1 MSSRNWHTLVLYA
14 ALFAVAAFALNWF
27 EYGHLTGKF
36 GTDAYIAFLALA
48 FISLGVWVGNRLTRK
63 AAPQGFERNHA
74 ALRSLKISDRE
85 LEVLEAIASGKTNK
99 EIARALDISPNT
111 IKTHVASLFSKLEV
125 DRRMRAIEKA
135 KSLQLIA

>member
-1 MSSRNWHTLVLYA
+1 MVVYA

-36 GTDAYIAFLALA
+36 GTDAYIGFLALA

-63 AAPQGFERNHA
+63 TAPQDFERNHA

-85 LEVLEAIASGKTNK
+85 LEVLEAIASGQTNK
-99 EIARALDISPNT
+99 EIARTLNISPNT

-125 DRRMRAIEKA
+125 DRRMLAIEKA